1 MFYTVLNA
9 TLPRKKG
16 VKTAPKRAYIVKWHV
31 NADGWKADRVRK
43 VGDKG
48 VASFDIRYATPS
60 TFEVRRYG
68 HA

>member
-1 MFYTVLNA
+1 M
-9 TLPRKKG
+9 
-16 VKTAPKRAYIVKWHV
+16 KTAPKRAYIVKWHMNV
-31 NADGWKADRVRK
+31 DGWKADRVRK

-68 HA
+68 RA